1 MMCSRKLLTVV
12 AVALVGA
19 VILGM
24 PPPATAAEELAISL
38 DGGVTW
44 STFIGG
50 TVAGEHIVSGTVGGT
65 GFGVTVTGTS
75 NQPQVGA
82 TQSQISQISTT
93 FANMGPLPIVVP
105 TVFIAL
111 TDTSFTQVS
120 GYSQLSSSLSGTSG
134 AITVAGLAAFQSAQ
148 DNNNNAGGGLTS
160 PGITTPFP
168 GAVSAGATTLNNS
181 PVVIPAVL
189 SGTQVINGNTA
200 TVFLIST
207 PAYSLSNQ
215 LEISGLTLAGGAQLQ
230 LTGTTTLV
238 SAVPAPAGLVV
249 KNGSKTRSRCS
260 RGIPMPLST
269 TLINTRRDLSVPCP
283 GR

>member
-1 MMCSRKLLTVV
+1 MMRFRKLLTVV

-24 PPPATAAEELAISL
+24 PPPATAAETLAISL

-44 STFIGG
+44 STATGVLF
-50 TVAGEHIVSGTVGGT
+50 AGEHKVTLDVAGT
-65 GFGVTVTGTS
+65 GFAVSVTGTS
-75 NQPQVGA
+75 NQPQPGA
-82 TQSQISQISTT
+82 LQSQISQISTT
-93 FANMGPLPIVVP
+93 FESTGVTPVVVP

-111 TDTSFTQVS
+111 TDTSFGQVS
-120 GYSQLSSSLSGTSG
+120 GYATLSSSISGTSG

-148 DNNNNAGGGLTS
+148 DNNNNPGGGLTS

-181 PVVIPAVL
+181 PVVVPTVL
-189 SGTQVINGNTA
+189 SGTQTISGNTA
-200 TVFLIST
+200 TAFVIST

-215 LEISGLTLAGGAQLQ
+215 LEISGLTLASGAQLQ

-238 SAVPAPAGLVV
+238 SAVPAPAGLVLALS
-249 KNGSKTRSRCS
+249 G
-260 RGIPMPLST
+260 MPVLAFGW
-269 TLINTRRDLSVPCP
+269 LRRRLKK
-283 GR
+283 